1 MATSA
6 ADVRSIISALRR
18 HGIDPGVSGGWGVD
32 ALAGRQTRDH
42 RDLDLSVPADH
53 LDRALFALTGLG
65 FAISVDW
72 LPVRVE
78 LSARQQWVDLHP
90 VRIRPDG
97 SAWQAG
103 LDTPVP
109 WSSDEVGGFVYPADG
124 WAEGSVDGLSVRC
137 ISADLQRQF
146 HAGYPPRDIDL
157 HDLDVLASLPE
168 QVSHPD
174 RRRS

>member
-1 MATSA
+1 MTTSA
-6 ADVRSIISALRR
+6 DDVRTIISALRR

-32 ALAGRQTRDH
+32 ALVGRQTRAH
-42 RDLDLSVPADH
+42 RDLDLSVPAGH

-65 FAISVDW
+65 FAIAVDW

-78 LSARQQWVDLHP
+78 LTAQHEIVDLHP
-90 VRIRPDG
+90 LRFRPDG

-103 LDTPVP
+103 LDTPAP
-109 WSSDEVGGFVYPADG
+109 WSGEQVGGFVYPAG
-124 WAEGSVDGLSVRC
+124 SWAEGLVDDQPVRC
-137 ISADLQRQF
+137 ISAELQQQF

-157 HDLDVLASLPE
+157 HDLGLLQTLAADVSR
-168 QVSHPD
+168 PD

>member
-6 ADVRSIISALRR
+6 ADVRSVLSTLRR
-18 HGIDPGVSGGWGVD
+18 QGIDPGVSGGWGVD

-65 FAISVDW
+65 FSISVDW

-78 LSARQQWVDLHP
+78 LTARQEWIDLHP
-90 VRIRPDG
+90 VRFRPDG

-103 LDTPVP
+103 LDTPDP
-109 WSSDEVGGFVYPADG
+109 WSSDQVGGFVYPVDG
-124 WAEGSVDGLSVRC
+124 WAEGCVDGLPVRC
-137 ISADLQRQF
+137 ISAALQRQF
-146 HAGYPPRDIDL
+146 HSGYSPRDIDL
-157 HDLDVLASLPE
+157 HDLGVLASLPE
-168 QVSHPD
+168 QVSRPD
-174 RRRS
+174 QQRS